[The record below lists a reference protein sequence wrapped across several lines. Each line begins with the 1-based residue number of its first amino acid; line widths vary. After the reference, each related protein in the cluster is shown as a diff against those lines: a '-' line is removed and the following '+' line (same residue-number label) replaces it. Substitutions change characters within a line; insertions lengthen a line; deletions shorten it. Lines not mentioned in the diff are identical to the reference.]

1 MKIIMAVVS
10 LGLLM
15 WVEPVNAQDTKI
27 YEFTVGRHEAISRAV
42 SRNDIDDIL
51 TEASKVLQK
60 CNVVLKR
67 KDSVGTF
74 TSPNPDA
81 RINSKTDR
89 DAVNRENF
97 DVKVV
102 KIPFDF

>member
-15 WVEPVNAQDTKI
+15 SVEPVNAQDTKI

-42 SRNDIDDIL
+42 SRNDIDNIL

-74 TSPNPDA
+74 TSPNPDPDA

-89 DAVNRENF
+89 DAVHQGEF
-97 DVKVV
+97 
-102 KIPFDF
+102 